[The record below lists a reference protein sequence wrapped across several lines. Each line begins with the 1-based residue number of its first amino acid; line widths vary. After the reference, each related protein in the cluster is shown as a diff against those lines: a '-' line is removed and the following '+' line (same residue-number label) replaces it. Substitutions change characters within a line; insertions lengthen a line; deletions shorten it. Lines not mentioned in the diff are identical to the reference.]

1 MIQVKFEQK
10 TALGQTGESSDMN
23 IFMKK
28 LLNAVLP
35 DPAPSDDV
43 PSDEPLWQAETK
55 PFCTKFETRIDGD
68 YIYDG
73 TTENRLSD
81 ND

>member
-1 MIQVKFEQK
+1 
-10 TALGQTGESSDMN
+10 MN
-23 IFMKK
+23 IFVKK

-35 DPAPSDDV
+35 DPSPSDI
-43 PSDEPLWQAETK
+43 PSDKSLWQTETK

-68 YIYDG
+68 YIYGG
-73 TTENRLSD
+73 TAEHRLSD